1 MILIDLNQV
10 VISNLMVQINKL
22 SKHEELEEGLIKHMI
37 LNSILSVKKRFGKDY
52 GKIVICCDNKNFWRK
67 DFFPFYKGNRKK
79 VREDSGYDW
88 NLIFNTITQTKEDL
102 RNYFP
107 WKIIEVD
114 RTEADDIIGT
124 LVKNF
129 SKDEKTLIVSS
140 DKDFKQLQRYP
151 NVTQYSPILKKF
163 LVTDE
168 PYKYIREHIIRGDRG
183 DGIPN
188 VLSEDDVFV
197 NDKRQRPLS
206 KKKLSEWLDI
216 NRKPED
222 FCDVNMLERYRRNER
237 LVDLT
242 FVPEDIQEEIL
253 NQFRKKPIGDSKK
266 IFNYFIENKMVLMM
280 DEISHF
286 KEDNNEIIS

>member
-163 LVTDE
+163 LVTDD

>member
-37 LNSILSVKKRFGKDY
+37 LNSILSIKKRFGGDY
-52 GKIVICCDNKNFWRK
+52 GNIVICCDNKNFWRK
-67 DFFPFYKGNRKK
+67 DVFPYYKGNRKK

-88 NLIFNTITQTKEDL
+88 NLIFNTITQTKTDL
-102 RNYFP
+102 REYFP
-107 WKIIEVD
+107 YKIIEVE

-124 LVKNF
+124 LVKQF
-129 SKDEKTLIVSS
+129 STKEKMLIVSS

-163 LVTDE
+163 LTTDN

-188 VLSEDDVFV
+188 VLSDDDVFV
-197 NDKRQRPLS
+197 NEKRQKPLS
-206 KKKLSEWLDI
+206 KKKLEDWLDT
-216 NRKPED
+216 NRSPED
-222 FCDVNMLERYRRNER
+222 FCDANMLEKYRRNEQ

-242 FVPEDIQEEIL
+242 FVPTGIQEEIL
-253 NQFRKKPIGDSKK
+253 DQFSQDPEGNMTKV
-266 IFNYFIENKMVLMM
+266 FNYFIENKMVLMM
-280 DEISHF
+280 DEISNF
-286 KEDNNEIIS
+286 KEDKYETFS

>member
-22 SKHEELEEGLIKHMI
+22 SSQEELEEGLIKHMI
-37 LNSILSVKKRFGKDY
+37 LNSILRVKKRFGSDY

-67 DFFPFYKGNRKK
+67 DYFPFYKGNRKK

-168 PYKYIREHIIRGDRG
+168 PHKYIREHIIRGDRG

-206 KKKLSEWLDI
+206 KKKLEEWLDI
-216 NRKPED
+216 KRKPED

-242 FVPEDIQEEIL
+242 FVPENIQEEIL